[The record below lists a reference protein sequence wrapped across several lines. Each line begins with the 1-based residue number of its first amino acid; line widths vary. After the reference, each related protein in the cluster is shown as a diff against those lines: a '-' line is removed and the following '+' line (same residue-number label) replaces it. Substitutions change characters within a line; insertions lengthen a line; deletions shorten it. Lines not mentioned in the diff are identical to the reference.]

1 MRLARADSDLDAW
14 VRRVAPRAVAYARS
28 LLERPQSAEDVV
40 QDVFC
45 RLLEHTEYDLLR
57 DGEKLVF
64 RSITNACINASV
76 RRRAIL
82 SLDHQN
88 ADGATLHEEVPAAR
102 AADPAE
108 VAASRDVL
116 RLVGRELK
124 ALPPMQ
130 RAAVELK
137 AMGRSLKEVAESLNV
152 SAENAG
158 VLVHRGRKA
167 LRERLGPLLPGEL
180 Q

>member
-1 MRLARADSDLDAW
+1 MRRI
-14 VRRVAPRAVAYARS
+14 APRAVAYARS
-28 LLERPQSAEDVV
+28 LLNRPQSAEDIV

-45 RLLEHTEYDLLR
+45 RLLEHPEYDLLR

-76 RRRAIL
+76 RRRAVL
-82 SLDHQN
+82 SLDYEGM
-88 ADGATLHEEVPAAR
+88 DGATLHEEVPATGAT
-102 AADPAE
+102 DPAQ

-116 RLVGRELK
+116 RAVARELM

-137 AMGRSLKEVAESLNV
+137 AMGKSLKEVAESLSV
-152 SAENAG
+152 SPENAG

-180 Q
+180 R

>member
-1 MRLARADSDLDAW
+1 MAGADRELELW
-14 VRRVAPRAVAYARS
+14 VRRIAPRAVAYARS
-28 LLERPQSAEDVV
+28 LLARPQMAEDIV

-45 RLLEHTEYDLLR
+45 RLLEHTEYDLLK

-64 RSITNACINASV
+64 RSITNACINATT
-76 RRRAIL
+76 RRRDVL
-82 SLDHQN
+82 SLDHES
-88 ADGATLHEEVPAAR
+88 AEGATLHDEVASAS

-116 RLVGRELK
+116 RAVGRELK
-124 ALPPMQ
+124 SLPPMQ

-137 AMGRSLKEVAESLNV
+137 AMGKSLREVAESLDV
-152 SAENAG
+152 SLQNAG

-167 LRERLGPLLPGEL
+167 LKERLGMLLPGEL
-180 Q
+180 R

>member
-1 MRLARADSDLDAW
+1 LARSERELDEW
-14 VRRVAPRAVAYARS
+14 VRRIAPRAVVYARS
-28 LLERPQSAEDVV
+28 LLARPQAAEDIV

-45 RLLEHTEYDLLR
+45 RLLEHREYDLLR

-64 RSITNACINASV
+64 RSITNACINETV
-76 RRRAIL
+76 RRREVL

-88 ADGATLHEEVPAAR
+88 ADGAALYEEVPSAV

-108 VAASRDVL
+108 QAAGRDVL
-116 RLVGRELK
+116 RAVGRELK

-137 AMGRSLKEVAESLNV
+137 AMGRSLKEVAEALDVSLQ
-152 SAENAG
+152 NAA

-167 LRERLGPLLPGEL
+167 LKAKLGALLPGEL
-180 Q
+180 R